1 MAKAS
6 KNYEPDV
13 TEKTIEDNAVKDVID
28 IDLSSIKK
36 KKFRINGDNNLIIEL
51 NTSDMNIITRLEEA
65 TPKFQALEQKIN
77 ELGNVASQDQG
88 DSEAI
93 AATAQAL
100 REVDKGMR
108 DMIDFVFDSP
118 IADKVSDGG
127 TMYDVFGG
135 KFRYEHVLDKFMA
148 LYEENLAN
156 EYRLMKKRVNKY
168 AKK

>member
-1 MAKAS
+1 
-6 KNYEPDV
+6 
-13 TEKTIEDNAVKDVID
+13 
-28 IDLSSIKK
+28 
-36 KKFRINGDNNLIIEL
+36 
-51 NTSDMNIITRLEEA
+51 
-65 TPKFQALEQKIN
+65 
-77 ELGNVASQDQG
+77 
-88 DSEAI
+88 
-93 AATAQAL
+93 
-100 REVDKGMR
+100 
-108 DMIDFVFDSP
+108 MIDFVFDSP